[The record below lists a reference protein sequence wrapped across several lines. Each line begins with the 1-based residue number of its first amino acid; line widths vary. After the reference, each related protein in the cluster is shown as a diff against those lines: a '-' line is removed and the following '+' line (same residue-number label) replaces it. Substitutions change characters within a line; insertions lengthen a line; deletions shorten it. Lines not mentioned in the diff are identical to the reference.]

1 VENNMVYLKC
11 LSYIW
16 RRCVVAVFVVI
27 SAAGLSQVSLA
38 QYPGS
43 AGDFSESGLSASS
56 SSSSAATAS
65 ASSASSDSV
74 SDSSGDS
81 VSDSS
86 GDSVSDSSGDS
97 VSDSSG
103 DSSGASNQAG
113 TATAS
118 DRGGDDSSYMPQTDG
133 QMRAGTAQRKRALI
147 RQFRLEFAK
156 TVNIDT
162 ASQQRFQPLQADRY
176 LDQFVDEIVG
186 GLERPAD
193 LKILALDL
201 AVMRDAI
208 DDRLDRVIT
217 SHTGEK
223 PPRRGLFTR
232 SRSVAGQTPA
242 LLGEMQ
248 QLALKHELLQFAEY
262 SLQAMGYYVK

>member
-1 VENNMVYLKC
+1 MVYLKC

-27 SAAGLSQVSLA
+27 SAAGLPQASLA

-74 SDSSGDS
+74 SGSSGGS
-81 VSDSS
+81 
-86 GDSVSDSSGDS
+86 
-97 VSDSSG
+97 SSG
-103 DSSGASNQAG
+103 DSSGASDQAR
-113 TATAS
+113 TDTAS

-176 LDQFVDEIVG
+176 LDQFADEIAG
-186 GLERPAD
+186 GLERRAD

-201 AVMRDAI
+201 RVMRDAI

-217 SHTGEK
+217 SYTGEK

-232 SRSVAGQTPA
+232 SRPVAGQTPA

>member
-1 VENNMVYLKC
+1 MVYLKC
-11 LSYIW
+11 LSHIW

-27 SAAGLSQVSLA
+27 SAAGLSQASLA

-43 AGDFSESGLSASS
+43 AGDFSDRGLSASS
-56 SSSSAATAS
+56 SSSSAATSS
-65 ASSASSDSV
+65 AGSASSDSV
-74 SDSSGDS
+74 SGSSGS
-81 VSDSS
+81 SS
-86 GDSVSDSSGDS
+86 GG
-97 VSDSSG
+97 
-103 DSSGASNQAG
+103 SSGASDQAG

-118 DRGGDDSSYMPQTDG
+118 DHGRDDSSYMPQTDG

-176 LDQFVDEIVG
+176 LDQLADEIAD

-193 LKILALDL
+193 LKSLGLDL

-217 SHTGEK
+217 SYTGEK
-223 PPRRGLFTR
+223 PPRRGLFTQ
-232 SRSVAGQTPA
+232 SRPVAGQTPA

>member
-1 VENNMVYLKC
+1 MVYLKC
-11 LSYIW
+11 LSHIW
-16 RRCVVAVFVVI
+16 RRCVVAVVVVI
-27 SAAGLSQVSLA
+27 SAAGLSQASLA

-43 AGDFSESGLSASS
+43 AGDFSDSGLSASS
-56 SSSSAATAS
+56 SSGSATT
-65 ASSASSDSV
+65 DSV
-74 SDSSGDS
+74 SSSSGS
-81 VSDSS
+81 SS
-86 GDSVSDSSGDS
+86 GGSSFD
-97 VSDSSG
+97 DR
-103 DSSGASNQAG
+103 SGASDQAG
-113 TATAS
+113 TSTAS

-162 ASQQRFQPLQADRY
+162 ASQQRFKSLQADRY
-176 LDQFVDEIVG
+176 LDQFADEVAD

-193 LKILALDL
+193 LKTLGLDL

-208 DDRLDRVIT
+208 NDRLDRVIT
-217 SHTGEK
+217 SYTGEK
-223 PPRRGLFTR
+223 PPRRGLFTQ
-232 SRSVAGQTPA
+232 SRPVAGQTPA

-248 QLALKHELLQFAEY
+248 QLALKHELLKFAEY

>member
-1 VENNMVYLKC
+1 MVYLKC
-11 LSYIW
+11 LSHIW
-16 RRCVVAVFVVI
+16 RRCVVAVVVVT
-27 SAAGLSQVSLA
+27 SAAALSQASLA

-43 AGDFSESGLSASS
+43 AGDVSDSGLSASS
-56 SSSSAATAS
+56 SSSSAATDSAGS
-65 ASSASSDSV
+65 ASSGSV
-74 SDSSGDS
+74 SGSSGSSSSGSNSGDS
-81 VSDSS
+81 YGS
-86 GDSVSDSSGDS
+86 GD
-97 VSDSSG
+97 
-103 DSSGASNQAG
+103 QAG
-113 TATAS
+113 TAIAS
-118 DRGGDDSSYMPQTDG
+118 DRGRDDSGYMPQTDG

-162 ASQQRFQPLQADRY
+162 ASQQRFQPLTADRY
-176 LDQFVDEIVG
+176 LDQFADEIAD

-193 LKILALDL
+193 LKSLGQDL

-217 SHTGEK
+217 SYTGEK
-223 PPRRGLFTR
+223 QPRRGLFAH
-232 SRSVAGQTPA
+232 SRPVAGQTPA

-262 SLQAMGYYVK
+262 SLQAMGYYAK

>member
-1 VENNMVYLKC
+1 MVYLKC
-11 LSYIW
+11 LSHIW
-16 RRCVVAVFVVI
+16 RRCVVAVVVVT
-27 SAAGLSQVSLA
+27 SAAALSQASLA

-43 AGDFSESGLSASS
+43 AGDVSDSGVSASS
-56 SSSSAATAS
+56 SSSSAATD
-65 ASSASSDSV
+65 SSGSG
-74 SDSSGDS
+74 SGDS
-81 VSDSS
+81 VS
-86 GDSVSDSSGDS
+86 G
-97 VSDSSG
+97 SSG
-103 DSSGASNQAG
+103 DSSASNSGNSSGSGDQAG

-118 DRGGDDSSYMPQTDG
+118 DRGGDDSSYMSQTNG

-176 LDQFVDEIVG
+176 LDQFADEIAD

-193 LKILALDL
+193 LKSMGQDL

-217 SHTGEK
+217 SYTGEK
-223 PPRRGLFTR
+223 QPRRGLFAQ
-232 SRSVAGQTPA
+232 SRPVAGRTPA

-248 QLALKHELLQFAEY
+248 QLALKHELLQFAEH

>member
-1 VENNMVYLKC
+1 MIYLKC
-11 LSYIW
+11 LSHIW
-16 RRCVVAVFVVI
+16 RRCVVAVVVVT
-27 SAAGLSQVSLA
+27 SAAALSQASLA

-43 AGDFSESGLSASS
+43 AGDVSDSGLSASS
-56 SSSSAATAS
+56 SSSSAATDSAGS
-65 ASSASSDSV
+65 ASSGSV
-74 SDSSGDS
+74 SGSSGSSSSGSSSSGSNSGDS
-81 VSDSS
+81 YGS
-86 GDSVSDSSGDS
+86 GD
-97 VSDSSG
+97 
-103 DSSGASNQAG
+103 QAG
-113 TATAS
+113 TAIAS
-118 DRGGDDSSYMPQTDG
+118 DRGRDDSGYMPQTYG

-176 LDQFVDEIVG
+176 LDQFADEIAN

-193 LKILALDL
+193 LKSMGQDL

-217 SHTGEK
+217 SYTGEK
-223 PPRRGLFTR
+223 QPRRGLFAH
-232 SRSVAGQTPA
+232 SRPVAGQTPA

-262 SLQAMGYYVK
+262 SLQAMGYYAK

>member
-1 VENNMVYLKC
+1 MVYLKC
-11 LSYIW
+11 RSHIW

-27 SAAGLSQVSLA
+27 SAAGLSQASLA

-43 AGDFSESGLSASS
+43 AGDFSDSGLSASS

-65 ASSASSDSV
+65 AGSASSDRV
-74 SDSSGDS
+74 SG
-81 VSDSS
+81 
-86 GDSVSDSSGDS
+86 
-97 VSDSSG
+97 SSG
-103 DSSGASNQAG
+103 DSSGASAHAG
-113 TATAS
+113 TATES
-118 DRGGDDSSYMPQTDG
+118 DRGADHSSYMPQTDG

-176 LDQFVDEIVG
+176 LDQFADEIAD

-193 LKILALDL
+193 LKSLGLDL

-217 SHTGEK
+217 SYTGEK
-223 PPRRGLFTR
+223 PPRRGLFEQTR
-232 SRSVAGQTPA
+232 PVAGQTPA

-262 SLQAMGYYVK
+262 SLQAMGYYAK

>member
-1 VENNMVYLKC
+1 MVYLKC
-11 LSYIW
+11 LSHIW
-16 RRCVVAVFVVI
+16 RRCVVAVFVVV
-27 SAAGLSQVSLA
+27 SAAGLSQASLA

-43 AGDFSESGLSASS
+43 AGDFSDSGLSASS

-65 ASSASSDSV
+65 AGSASSDRSGP
-74 SDSSGDS
+74 SD
-81 VSDSS
+81 
-86 GDSVSDSSGDS
+86 
-97 VSDSSG
+97 
-103 DSSGASNQAG
+103 QAG

-176 LDQFVDEIVG
+176 LDQFADEIAD

-193 LKILALDL
+193 LKSLGLDL

-217 SHTGEK
+217 SYTGEK
-223 PPRRGLFTR
+223 PPRRGLFTQ
-232 SRSVAGQTPA
+232 SRPVVGQTPA

>member
-1 VENNMVYLKC
+1 MVYLKC
-11 LSYIW
+11 LSHIW
-16 RRCVVAVFVVI
+16 RHCVVAVFVVI
-27 SAAGLSQVSLA
+27 SAAGLSQASFA

-43 AGDFSESGLSASS
+43 AGDFSDSGLSASS
-56 SSSSAATAS
+56 SSSSAATD
-65 ASSASSDSV
+65 SSGSG
-74 SDSSGDS
+74 SGDS
-81 VSDSS
+81 VS
-86 GDSVSDSSGDS
+86 G
-97 VSDSSG
+97 SSG
-103 DSSGASNQAG
+103 DSSASNSGDSSGSGDQAG

-176 LDQFVDEIVG
+176 LDQFADEIAD

-193 LKILALDL
+193 LKSMGQDL

-217 SHTGEK
+217 SYTGEK
-223 PPRRGLFTR
+223 QPRRGLFAQ
-232 SRSVAGQTPA
+232 SRPVAGRTPA

-262 SLQAMGYYVK
+262 SLQAMGYYAK

>member
-1 VENNMVYLKC
+1 MVYLKC
-11 LSYIW
+11 LSHIW
-16 RRCVVAVFVVI
+16 RRCVVAVVVVT
-27 SAAGLSQVSLA
+27 SAAALSQASLA

-43 AGDFSESGLSASS
+43 AGDVSDSGLSASS
-56 SSSSAATAS
+56 SSSSAATDSAGS
-65 ASSASSDSV
+65 ASSGSV
-74 SDSSGDS
+74 SGSSGSSSSGSSSSGSNSGDS
-81 VSDSS
+81 YGS
-86 GDSVSDSSGDS
+86 GD
-97 VSDSSG
+97 
-103 DSSGASNQAG
+103 QAG

-118 DRGGDDSSYMPQTDG
+118 DHGRDDSGYMPQTDG

-162 ASQQRFQPLQADRY
+162 ASQQRFQPLTADRY
-176 LDQFVDEIVG
+176 LDQFADEIAD

-193 LKILALDL
+193 LKSLGQDL

-217 SHTGEK
+217 SYTGEK
-223 PPRRGLFTR
+223 QPRRGLFAH
-232 SRSVAGQTPA
+232 SRPVAGQTPA

-262 SLQAMGYYVK
+262 SLQAMGYYAK

>member
-1 VENNMVYLKC
+1 MVYLKC
-11 LSYIW
+11 LSHIW
-16 RRCVVAVFVVI
+16 ERCVVAVFVLI
-27 SAAGLSQVSLA
+27 SAAGLSQASLA

-65 ASSASSDSV
+65 AGSASSDSV
-74 SDSSGDS
+74 SGSSGGS
-81 VSDSS
+81 
-86 GDSVSDSSGDS
+86 
-97 VSDSSG
+97 SSG
-103 DSSGASNQAG
+103 DSSGASDRVG

-176 LDQFVDEIVG
+176 LDQFADEIAD

-193 LKILALDL
+193 LKSMGQDL

-217 SHTGEK
+217 SYTGEK
-223 PPRRGLFTR
+223 QPRRGLFAQ
-232 SRSVAGQTPA
+232 SRPVAGRTPA

-248 QLALKHELLQFAEY
+248 QLALKHELLQFAEH
-262 SLQAMGYYVK
+262 SLQAMGYYAK

>member
-1 VENNMVYLKC
+1 MVYLKC
-11 LSYIW
+11 LSHIW
-16 RRCVVAVFVVI
+16 RHCVVAVFVVI
-27 SAAGLSQVSLA
+27 SAAGLSQASFA

-43 AGDFSESGLSASS
+43 AGDFSDSGLSASS
-56 SSSSAATAS
+56 SSSSAATD
-65 ASSASSDSV
+65 SSGSGSSDSV

-81 VSDSS
+81 SASN
-86 GDSVSDSSGDS
+86 
-97 VSDSSG
+97 SG
-103 DSSGASNQAG
+103 DSSGSGDQAG

-162 ASQQRFQPLQADRY
+162 ASQQRFQPLTADRY
-176 LDQFVDEIVG
+176 LDQFADEIAD

-193 LKILALDL
+193 LKSLGQDL

-217 SHTGEK
+217 SYTGEK
-223 PPRRGLFTR
+223 QPRRGLFAH
-232 SRSVAGQTPA
+232 SRPVAGQTPA

-262 SLQAMGYYVK
+262 SLQAMGYYAK

>member
-1 VENNMVYLKC
+1 MLV
-11 LSYIW
+11 
-16 RRCVVAVFVVI
+16 
-27 SAAGLSQVSLA
+27 LA
-38 QYPGS
+38 HQGS
-43 AGDFSESGLSASS
+43 AGDFSDSGLSASS
-56 SSSSAATAS
+56 SSSSAATDS
-65 ASSASSDSV
+65 AGSG
-74 SDSSGDS
+74 SGDS
-81 VSDSS
+81 VRGSS
-86 GDSVSDSSGDS
+86 GYSSG
-97 VSDSSG
+97 SG
-103 DSSGASNQAG
+103 DQAG

-176 LDQFVDEIVG
+176 LDQFADEIAD

-193 LKILALDL
+193 LKSMGQDL

-217 SHTGEK
+217 SYTGEK
-223 PPRRGLFTR
+223 PPRRGLFTQ
-232 SRSVAGQTPA
+232 SRPVAGQTPA

>member
-1 VENNMVYLKC
+1 MVYLKGQSHIC
-11 LSYIW
+11 

-27 SAAGLSQVSLA
+27 SAAGLSQASLA

-43 AGDFSESGLSASS
+43 AGDFSGSGLSASS
-56 SSSSAATAS
+56 SSSSAATAR
-65 ASSASSDSV
+65 AGSASSDSV
-74 SDSSGDS
+74 SGSSGGS
-81 VSDSS
+81 
-86 GDSVSDSSGDS
+86 
-97 VSDSSG
+97 SSG
-103 DSSGASNQAG
+103 DSSRASDQAG

-162 ASQQRFQPLQADRY
+162 SSQQRFQPLKADRY
-176 LDQFVDEIVG
+176 LDQFADEIAD

-193 LKILALDL
+193 LKSMGQDL

-208 DDRLDRVIT
+208 DNRLDRVIT
-217 SHTGEK
+217 SYTGEK

-232 SRSVAGQTPA
+232 SRPVAGQTPA

>member
-1 VENNMVYLKC
+1 MVYLKC
-11 LSYIW
+11 LSHIW

-27 SAAGLSQVSLA
+27 SAAGLSQASFA

-43 AGDFSESGLSASS
+43 AGDFSDSGLSASS
-56 SSSSAATAS
+56 SSSSAATD
-65 ASSASSDSV
+65 SSGSG
-74 SDSSGDS
+74 SGDS
-81 VSDSS
+81 VS
-86 GDSVSDSSGDS
+86 G
-97 VSDSSG
+97 SSG
-103 DSSGASNQAG
+103 DSSASNSGNSSGSGDQAG
-113 TATAS
+113 TATTS

-176 LDQFVDEIVG
+176 LDQFADEIAD

-193 LKILALDL
+193 LKSMGQDL

-217 SHTGEK
+217 SYTGEK
-223 PPRRGLFTR
+223 QPRRGLFAQ
-232 SRSVAGQTPA
+232 SRPVAGRTPA

-248 QLALKHELLQFAEY
+248 QLALKHELLQFAEH
-262 SLQAMGYYVK
+262 SLQAMGYYAK

>member
-1 VENNMVYLKC
+1 MVYLKC
-11 LSYIW
+11 LSHIW
-16 RRCVVAVFVVI
+16 RRCIVAVLVVI
-27 SAAGLSQVSLA
+27 SAAGLSQASLA

-43 AGDFSESGLSASS
+43 AGGLSESGLSASS

-65 ASSASSDSV
+65 AGSASSDS
-74 SDSSGDS
+74 
-81 VSDSS
+81 
-86 GDSVSDSSGDS
+86 
-97 VSDSSG
+97 
-103 DSSGASNQAG
+103 SGASDQVG

-176 LDQFVDEIVG
+176 LDQFADEIAD

-193 LKILALDL
+193 LKSMGQDL

-217 SHTGEK
+217 SYTGEK
-223 PPRRGLFTR
+223 PPRRGLFAH
-232 SRSVAGQTPA
+232 SRPVAGQTPA

-248 QLALKHELLQFAEY
+248 QLALKHELLQFAEH
-262 SLQAMGYYVK
+262 SLQAMGYYAK

>member
-1 VENNMVYLKC
+1 MIYLKC
-11 LSYIW
+11 LLHIW

-27 SAAGLSQVSLA
+27 SAAGLSQASLA

-43 AGDFSESGLSASS
+43 AGDFSDRSLSASS
-56 SSSSAATAS
+56 SSSSAATSS
-65 ASSASSDSV
+65 AGSASSDSV
-74 SDSSGDS
+74 SGSSGGS
-81 VSDSS
+81 
-86 GDSVSDSSGDS
+86 
-97 VSDSSG
+97 SSG
-103 DSSGASNQAG
+103 DSSGASDRVG

-133 QMRAGTAQRKRALI
+133 QIRAGTAQRKRALI

-176 LDQFVDEIVG
+176 LDQFADEIAG

-201 AVMRDAI
+201 RVMRDAI
-208 DDRLDRVIT
+208 DDRLDRVISSYT
-217 SHTGEK
+217 DEK

-232 SRSVAGQTPA
+232 SRPVAGQTPA
-242 LLGEMQ
+242 LFGEMK
-248 QLALKHELLQFAEY
+248 QLALKHEVLQFAEY

>member
-1 VENNMVYLKC
+1 MVYLKC
-11 LSYIW
+11 LSHIW
-16 RRCVVAVFVVI
+16 RRCVVAVVVVT
-27 SAAGLSQVSLA
+27 SAAALSQASLA

-43 AGDFSESGLSASS
+43 AGDVSDSGLSASS
-56 SSSSAATAS
+56 SSSSAATDSAGS
-65 ASSASSDSV
+65 ASSGSV
-74 SDSSGDS
+74 SGSSGSSSSGSNSGDS
-81 VSDSS
+81 YGS
-86 GDSVSDSSGDS
+86 GD
-97 VSDSSG
+97 
-103 DSSGASNQAG
+103 QAG

-156 TVNIDT
+156 TVNIAT
-162 ASQQRFQPLQADRY
+162 ASQQRFQPLTADRY
-176 LDQFVDEIVG
+176 FDQFADEIAD

-193 LKILALDL
+193 LKSMGQDL

-217 SHTGEK
+217 SYTGEK
-223 PPRRGLFTR
+223 QPRRGLFAH
-232 SRSVAGQTPA
+232 SRPVAGQTPA

-262 SLQAMGYYVK
+262 SLQAMGYYAK

>member
-1 VENNMVYLKC
+1 MVYLKC
-11 LSYIW
+11 LSHIW

-27 SAAGLSQVSLA
+27 SAAGLSQASFA

-43 AGDFSESGLSASS
+43 AGDFSDSGLSASS
-56 SSSSAATAS
+56 SSSSAATD
-65 ASSASSDSV
+65 SSGSG
-74 SDSSGDS
+74 SGDS
-81 VSDSS
+81 VS
-86 GDSVSDSSGDS
+86 G
-97 VSDSSG
+97 SSG
-103 DSSGASNQAG
+103 DSSASNSGDSSGSGDQAG

-176 LDQFVDEIVG
+176 LDQFADEIAD

-193 LKILALDL
+193 LKSMGQDL

-217 SHTGEK
+217 SYTGEK
-223 PPRRGLFTR
+223 QPRRGLFAQ
-232 SRSVAGQTPA
+232 SRPVAGQTPA

-248 QLALKHELLQFAEY
+248 QLALKHELLQFAEH

>member
-1 VENNMVYLKC
+1 MVYLKC
-11 LSYIW
+11 LSHIW

-27 SAAGLSQVSLA
+27 SAAGLSQASFA

-43 AGDFSESGLSASS
+43 AGDFSDSGLSASS
-56 SSSSAATAS
+56 SSSSAATD
-65 ASSASSDSV
+65 SSGSG
-74 SDSSGDS
+74 SGDS
-81 VSDSS
+81 VS
-86 GDSVSDSSGDS
+86 G
-97 VSDSSG
+97 SSG
-103 DSSGASNQAG
+103 DSSASNSGDSSGSGDQAG

-176 LDQFVDEIVG
+176 LDQFADEIAD

-193 LKILALDL
+193 LKSMGQDL

-217 SHTGEK
+217 SYTGEK
-223 PPRRGLFTR
+223 QPRRGLFAQ
-232 SRSVAGQTPA
+232 SRPVAGRTPA

-248 QLALKHELLQFAEY
+248 QLALKHELLQFAEH

>member
-1 VENNMVYLKC
+1 MVYLKC
-11 LSYIW
+11 LSHIW

-27 SAAGLSQVSLA
+27 SAAGLSQASFA

-43 AGDFSESGLSASS
+43 AGDFSDSGLSASS
-56 SSSSAATAS
+56 SSSSAATD
-65 ASSASSDSV
+65 SSGSG
-74 SDSSGDS
+74 SGDS
-81 VSDSS
+81 VS
-86 GDSVSDSSGDS
+86 G
-97 VSDSSG
+97 SSG
-103 DSSGASNQAG
+103 DSSASNSGNSSGSGDQAG
-113 TATAS
+113 TATTS

-176 LDQFVDEIVG
+176 LDQFADEIAD

-193 LKILALDL
+193 LKSMGQDL

-217 SHTGEK
+217 SYTGEK
-223 PPRRGLFTR
+223 QPRRGLFAQ
-232 SRSVAGQTPA
+232 SRRVAGRTPA

-248 QLALKHELLQFAEY
+248 QLALKHELLQFAEH

>member
-1 VENNMVYLKC
+1 MVYLKC
-11 LSYIW
+11 LSHIW
-16 RRCVVAVFVVI
+16 RRCIVAVLVVI
-27 SAAGLSQVSLA
+27 SAAGLSQASLA

-43 AGDFSESGLSASS
+43 AGGLSESGLSASS
-56 SSSSAATAS
+56 SSSSATTAS

-74 SDSSGDS
+74 SG
-81 VSDSS
+81 
-86 GDSVSDSSGDS
+86 
-97 VSDSSG
+97 SSG
-103 DSSGASNQAG
+103 DSSGASDQAG

-118 DRGGDDSSYMPQTDG
+118 DGGGDGSSYMPQTDG

-156 TVNIDT
+156 TVNIDN

-176 LDQFVDEIVG
+176 LDQFADEIAS

-217 SHTGEK
+217 SYTGEK
-223 PPRRGLFTR
+223 PPRRVLFTR
-232 SRSVAGQTPA
+232 SRPVTGQTPA

-248 QLALKHELLQFAEY
+248 QLARKHELLQFAEY

>member
-1 VENNMVYLKC
+1 MVYLKC
-11 LSYIW
+11 LSHIW
-16 RRCVVAVFVVI
+16 RHCVVAVFVVI
-27 SAAGLSQVSLA
+27 SAAGLSQASFA

-43 AGDFSESGLSASS
+43 AGDFSDSGLSASS
-56 SSSSAATAS
+56 SSSSAATD
-65 ASSASSDSV
+65 SSGSG
-74 SDSSGDS
+74 SGDS
-81 VSDSS
+81 VS
-86 GDSVSDSSGDS
+86 G
-97 VSDSSG
+97 SSG
-103 DSSGASNQAG
+103 DSSGSGDQAG

-176 LDQFVDEIVG
+176 LDQFADEIAD

-193 LKILALDL
+193 LKSMGQDL

-217 SHTGEK
+217 SYTGEK
-223 PPRRGLFTR
+223 QPRRGLFAH
-232 SRSVAGQTPA
+232 SRPVAGQTPA

-262 SLQAMGYYVK
+262 SLQAMGYYAK

>member
-1 VENNMVYLKC
+1 MVYLKC
-11 LSYIW
+11 LSHIW
-16 RRCVVAVFVVI
+16 RHCVVAVFVVI
-27 SAAGLSQVSLA
+27 SAAGLSQASFA

-43 AGDFSESGLSASS
+43 AGDFSDSGLSASS
-56 SSSSAATAS
+56 SSSSAATD
-65 ASSASSDSV
+65 SSGSG
-74 SDSSGDS
+74 SGDS
-81 VSDSS
+81 VS
-86 GDSVSDSSGDS
+86 G
-97 VSDSSG
+97 SSG
-103 DSSGASNQAG
+103 DSSASNSGDSSGPGDQAG

-176 LDQFVDEIVG
+176 LDQFADEIAD

-193 LKILALDL
+193 LKSMGQDL

-217 SHTGEK
+217 SYTGEK
-223 PPRRGLFTR
+223 QPRRGLFAQ
-232 SRSVAGQTPA
+232 SRPVAGRTPA

-248 QLALKHELLQFAEY
+248 QLALKHELLQFAEH
-262 SLQAMGYYVK
+262 SLQAMGYYAK

>member
-1 VENNMVYLKC
+1 MVYLKC
-11 LSYIW
+11 LSHIW

-27 SAAGLSQVSLA
+27 STAGLSQASLA

-43 AGDFSESGLSASS
+43 AGDFSDSGLSASS
-56 SSSSAATAS
+56 SSSSAATD
-65 ASSASSDSV
+65 SSGSG
-74 SDSSGDS
+74 SGDS
-81 VSDSS
+81 VS
-86 GDSVSDSSGDS
+86 G
-97 VSDSSG
+97 SSG
-103 DSSGASNQAG
+103 DSSASNSGDSSGSGDQAG
-113 TATAS
+113 SATAS

-176 LDQFVDEIVG
+176 LDQFADEIAD

-193 LKILALDL
+193 LKSMGQDL

-217 SHTGEK
+217 SYTGEK
-223 PPRRGLFTR
+223 SPRRGLFEY
-232 SRSVAGQTPA
+232 SQPVAGQTPA

>member
-1 VENNMVYLKC
+1 MVYLKC
-11 LSYIW
+11 LSHIW
-16 RRCVVAVFVVI
+16 RHCVVAVFVVI
-27 SAAGLSQVSLA
+27 SAAGLSQASFA

-43 AGDFSESGLSASS
+43 AGDFSDSGLSASS
-56 SSSSAATAS
+56 SSSSAATD
-65 ASSASSDSV
+65 SSGSG
-74 SDSSGDS
+74 SGDS
-81 VSDSS
+81 VS
-86 GDSVSDSSGDS
+86 G
-97 VSDSSG
+97 SSG
-103 DSSGASNQAG
+103 DSSASNSGNSSGSGDQAG

-176 LDQFVDEIVG
+176 LDQFADEIAD

-193 LKILALDL
+193 LKSMGQDL

-217 SHTGEK
+217 SYTGEK
-223 PPRRGLFTR
+223 QPRRGLFAQ
-232 SRSVAGQTPA
+232 SRPVAGRTPA

-248 QLALKHELLQFAEY
+248 QLALKHELLQFAEH

>member
-1 VENNMVYLKC
+1 MVYLKC
-11 LSYIW
+11 LSCIW
-16 RRCVVAVFVVI
+16 RHCVVAVVVAI
-27 SAAGLSQVSLA
+27 SGTAALSQASFA

-43 AGDFSESGLSASS
+43 AGGFSDSGLSASS
-56 SSSSAATAS
+56 SSSSAATGSAGS
-65 ASSASSDSV
+65 ASSGGVSTSSS
-74 SDSSGDS
+74 SPNNSSPSSSSGER
-81 VSDSS
+81 S
-86 GDSVSDSSGDS
+86 GPGD
-97 VSDSSG
+97 
-103 DSSGASNQAG
+103 QAG
-113 TATAS
+113 TAKAS
-118 DRGGDDSSYMPQTDG
+118 DRGGDDSSYVPQTDG

-176 LDQFVDEIVG
+176 LDQFADEIAN

-193 LKILALDL
+193 LKSVGQDL

-217 SHTGEK
+217 SYTGEK
-223 PPRRGLFTR
+223 PPRRGLFEY
-232 SRSVAGQTPA
+232 SQPVAGQAPA

-262 SLQAMGYYVK
+262 SLQAMGYYAK

>member
-1 VENNMVYLKC
+1 MENNKVYLKC
-11 LSYIW
+11 LSHIW

-27 SAAGLSQVSLA
+27 SAAGLSQASLA

-43 AGDFSESGLSASS
+43 AGDFSDSGLSASS
-56 SSSSAATAS
+56 LSSSAATAS
-65 ASSASSDSV
+65 AGSASSDRSGP
-74 SDSSGDS
+74 SD
-81 VSDSS
+81 
-86 GDSVSDSSGDS
+86 
-97 VSDSSG
+97 
-103 DSSGASNQAG
+103 QAG

-133 QMRAGTAQRKRALI
+133 QMRAGIAQRKRALI

-176 LDQFVDEIVG
+176 LDQFADEIAD

-193 LKILALDL
+193 LKSLGLDL

-217 SHTGEK
+217 SYTGEK
-223 PPRRGLFTR
+223 PPRRGLFTQ
-232 SRSVAGQTPA
+232 SRPVAGQTPA

>member
-1 VENNMVYLKC
+1 
-11 LSYIW
+11 
-16 RRCVVAVFVVI
+16 
-27 SAAGLSQVSLA
+27 
-38 QYPGS
+38 
-43 AGDFSESGLSASS
+43 
-56 SSSSAATAS
+56 
-65 ASSASSDSV
+65 
-74 SDSSGDS
+74 
-81 VSDSS
+81 
-86 GDSVSDSSGDS
+86 
-97 VSDSSG
+97 
-103 DSSGASNQAG
+103 
-113 TATAS
+113 
-118 DRGGDDSSYMPQTDG
+118 MPQTDG

-176 LDQFVDEIVG
+176 LGQFADEIAD

-193 LKILALDL
+193 LKSLGLDL

-217 SHTGEK
+217 SYTGEK
-223 PPRRGLFTR
+223 PPRRGLFTQ
-232 SRSVAGQTPA
+232 SRPVVGQTPA

>member
-1 VENNMVYLKC
+1 MVYLKC
-11 LSYIW
+11 LSHIW

-27 SAAGLSQVSLA
+27 SAAGLSQASLA

-43 AGDFSESGLSASS
+43 AGDFSDSGLSASS
-56 SSSSAATAS
+56 SSSSAATDS
-65 ASSASSDSV
+65 AGSG
-74 SDSSGDS
+74 SGDS
-81 VSDSS
+81 FS
-86 GDSVSDSSGDS
+86 G
-97 VSDSSG
+97 SSG
-103 DSSGASNQAG
+103 DSSGSGDKAG

-118 DRGGDDSSYMPQTDG
+118 DRGGDGSSYMPQTDG

-176 LDQFVDEIVG
+176 LDQFADEIAD

-193 LKILALDL
+193 LKSLGLDL

-217 SHTGEK
+217 SYTGEK
-223 PPRRGLFTR
+223 PPRRGLFTQ
-232 SRSVAGQTPA
+232 SRPVAGQTPA

-248 QLALKHELLQFAEY
+248 KLALKHELLQFAEY

>member
-1 VENNMVYLKC
+1 MVYLKC
-11 LSYIW
+11 RSHIW

-27 SAAGLSQVSLA
+27 SAAGLSQASLA

-43 AGDFSESGLSASS
+43 AGDFSDSGLSASS
-56 SSSSAATAS
+56 SSSSAATDS
-65 ASSASSDSV
+65 AGSG
-74 SDSSGDS
+74 SGDS
-81 VSDSS
+81 VSGSS
-86 GDSVSDSSGDS
+86 GD
-97 VSDSSG
+97 
-103 DSSGASNQAG
+103 QAG

-118 DRGGDDSSYMPQTDG
+118 DHGGDDRSYVPQTDG

-176 LDQFVDEIVG
+176 LDQFADEIAD

-193 LKILALDL
+193 LKSMGQDL

-217 SHTGEK
+217 SYTGEK
-223 PPRRGLFTR
+223 PSRRGLFAH
-232 SRSVAGQTPA
+232 SRPVAGQTPA

-262 SLQAMGYYVK
+262 SLQAMGYSAK

>member
-1 VENNMVYLKC
+1 MVYLKC
-11 LSYIW
+11 LSHIW

-27 SAAGLSQVSLA
+27 SAAGLSQASFA

-43 AGDFSESGLSASS
+43 AGDFSDSGLSASS
-56 SSSSAATAS
+56 SSSSAATD
-65 ASSASSDSV
+65 SSGSG
-74 SDSSGDS
+74 SGDS
-81 VSDSS
+81 VS
-86 GDSVSDSSGDS
+86 G
-97 VSDSSG
+97 SSG
-103 DSSGASNQAG
+103 DSSASNSGDSSGSGDQAG

-176 LDQFVDEIVG
+176 LDQFADEIAD

-193 LKILALDL
+193 LKSMGQDL

-217 SHTGEK
+217 SYKGEK
-223 PPRRGLFTR
+223 QPRRGLFAQ
-232 SRSVAGQTPA
+232 SRPVAGRTPA